1 MDKKVTGFI
10 IRRERMR
17 RDWSQDGLCRGICAA
32 SYLSKI
38 EQGRVEASEDIL
50 RLLYERLEL
59 PWYGGESALPAL
71 SERIDELYELAYSG
85 EFEVLREKISALAPE
100 NAALLQSPAA
110 PDISVLSEIA
120 AWRGES
126 ADIDEAM
133 EQYLAPRGLALLR
146 LMQDRDAEAAA
157 ICPSALC
164 SYWAGVA
171 QYESGRSYTA
181 AVENLQ
187 RAYSLAAGEGRARLM
202 MLSRAYIGNCYCNQ
216 LDVENM
222 EAHYTVAERL
232 ATALHDAGM
241 LASIRYN
248 RAATA
253 LETGDYESAYRYFSA
268 LEEPTAM
275 ALHKLAICCEKL
287 GRRDEAFSALNR
299 AAAVEDTHMP
309 AGLAE
314 EMLSLV
320 RRRLENPDYLRDADY
335 GAALLD
341 CFERCRRELPI
352 GYADFHLPWLLE
364 WYTANRQY
372 KLAYELMNEFPI
384 KLKI

>member
-1 MDKKVTGFI
+1 MDKKVVGFI

-38 EQGRVEASEDIL
+38 EQGRVEASEEVL
-50 RLLYERLEL
+50 RLLYQRLGL
-59 PWYGGESALPAL
+59 PWYGGDAALPGL
-71 SERIDELYELAYSG
+71 SERIDELYELVYSG
-85 EFEVLREKISALAPE
+85 EFEKLDDRLSAMEPERE
-100 NAALLQSPAA
+100 ALLLSPAA
-110 PDISVLSEIA
+110 PDIAVLEAAA
-120 AWRGES
+120 AWRGGS
-126 ADIDEAM
+126 VKADDAM
-133 EQYLAPRGLALLR
+133 AQYLAPRGLALLR

-352 GYADFHLPWLLE
+352 GYAGFHLPWLLE